1 MVLIRV
7 PKTPA
12 SAMNPNRPI
21 SKLLRNQIEHLQEA
35 EFRLPADKQTNIY
48 INAIKTEGEAAE
60 YIRQV
65 TERIHSAAAPAKP
78 KRKPAKTKTF
88 RIAASASSKRKG
100 KTKSKPK
107 SRAKTKKKRR

>member
-48 INAIKTEGEAAE
+48 INAIKTEGEASE

-65 TERIHSAAAPAKP
+65 TERLHSAAVTAKP
-78 KRKPAKTKTF
+78 KKRAKGKTF
-88 RIAASASSKRKG
+88 RIATSAASKRKQ
-100 KTKSKPK
+100 KSTSKAK
-107 SRAKTKKKRR
+107 SRVRAKKKKR